1 MAGKI
6 RALVVVL
13 VCLLFSPGYGGL
25 PQAEPAYPPPKTV
38 RRAGRT
44 PLLEIYV
51 VEAIA
56 NRRLLPETS
65 PVPSTGETALSLT
78 ACPGEYEPASFAVR
92 ALKEVRGLGL
102 SVTDLKSRDA
112 ARPIPSAAVDP
123 YVVECWYQ
131 SGRDIHFRDQR
142 ILTPELLLKDDA
154 LIRVDFEKK
163 ENYLRPPST
172 GRGESSYVPISGKDS
187 SALENVSPRD
197 AAELQPVD
205 ISAGT
210 LKQFWLTVRVPE
222 DAQPGDYSGEVHIR
236 VPGKAE
242 SSLPLRLRILP
253 FKLEPPV
260 LRYSIYYRGKLR
272 PSGIGSISS
281 EWKSPQ
287 QYEAEMRDL
296 KAHGVEYPT
305 VYQGYDRDLLEQ
317 MFQLREKAS
326 LPKGPL
332 YTLGIGTGSPTQP
345 EQLESLKNGVEKW
358 IEVAAAHGYDPV
370 YVYGIDEARGEKLT
384 AQQRAWEAVKEAGGR
399 VFVACYKGTFEAMGD
414 RLGLAVFAGRPDHEE
429 AKKYHRVGSQ
439 IFCYGNPQVGVEEPE
454 TYRRNFGLLLWK
466 AGYDGAM
473 DYAYQH
479 SFGHIWNDFDHGH
492 YRDHVFAYPT
502 ADGVIDTVEWE
513 GFREGVDDV
522 RYLSTLLKAIEKA
535 RRSYSPLAAE
545 AERWLE
551 RLDPAG
557 DLNRL
562 RRDMVGWILKLQN
575 Q

>member
-1 MAGKI
+1 
-6 RALVVVL
+6 
-13 VCLLFSPGYGGL
+13 
-25 PQAEPAYPPPKTV
+25 
-38 RRAGRT
+38 
-44 PLLEIYV
+44 
-51 VEAIA
+51 
-56 NRRLLPETS
+56 
-65 PVPSTGETALSLT
+65 
-78 ACPGEYEPASFAVR
+78 
-92 ALKEVRGLGL
+92 
-102 SVTDLKSRDA
+102 
-112 ARPIPSAAVDP
+112 
-123 YVVECWYQ
+123 
-131 SGRDIHFRDQR
+131 
-142 ILTPELLLKDDA
+142 
-154 LIRVDFEKK
+154 
-163 ENYLRPPST
+163 
-172 GRGESSYVPISGKDS
+172 
-187 SALENVSPRD
+187 
-197 AAELQPVD
+197 
-205 ISAGT
+205 
-210 LKQFWLTVRVPE
+210 
-222 DAQPGDYSGEVHIR
+222 
-236 VPGKAE
+236 
-242 SSLPLRLRILP
+242 
-253 FKLEPPV
+253 
-260 LRYSIYYRGKLR
+260 
-272 PSGIGSISS
+272 
-281 EWKSPQ
+281 
-287 QYEAEMRDL
+287 
-296 KAHGVEYPT
+296 
-305 VYQGYDRDLLEQ
+305 

-332 YTLGIGTGSPTQP
+332 YTLGIGTGSPTEP

-399 VFVACYKGTFEAMGD
+399 VFVACYKGTFEAMGH
-414 RLGLAVFAGRPDHEE
+414 RLGLAVFAGPPDHEE

-492 YRDHVFAYPT
+492 YRDHVFAYST
-502 ADGVIDTVEWE
+502 ADGVIDTVQWE